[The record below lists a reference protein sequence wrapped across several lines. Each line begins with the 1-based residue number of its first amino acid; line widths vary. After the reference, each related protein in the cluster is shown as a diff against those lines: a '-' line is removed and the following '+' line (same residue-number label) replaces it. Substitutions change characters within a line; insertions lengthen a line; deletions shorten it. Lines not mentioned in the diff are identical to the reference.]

1 MAPTVSLEQEEL
13 VNVEEGSTA
22 KFQCSAQGFPS
33 PSVKWQLESSPG
45 HTVSSGP
52 ELTLTSVT
60 PDMSASYRCVATN
73 SEGSSHQTLT
83 INVLCEYLVSNRQQ
97 QKFLEENRLPSAP
110 FD

>member
-22 KFQCSAQGFPS
+22 KFQCSAQGFPT

-83 INVLCEYLVSNRQQ
+83 INVLCEY
-97 QKFLEENRLPSAP
+97 
-110 FD
+110 